1 MKKDGFSEI
10 YDIYFPKL
18 LRFTRTYLISEDES
32 ENIVQEI
39 FIYLWE
45 HRDII
50 ETLQNLNAYLFTL
63 AKNRCI
69 VNVKSRI
76 QAPFIPYSRV
86 ELFGSQ

>member
-18 LRFTRTYLISEDES
+18 LRFTRTFLISEDES

-45 HRDII
+45 HRDILSLI
-50 ETLQNLNAYLFTL
+50 H
-63 AKNRCI
+63 I
-69 VNVKSRI
+69 
-76 QAPFIPYSRV
+76 
-86 ELFGSQ
+86 

>member
-39 FIYLWE
+39 F
-45 HRDII
+45 D
-50 ETLQNLNAYLFTL
+50 LFVGTQ
-63 AKNRCI
+63 R
-69 VNVKSRI
+69 
-76 QAPFIPYSRV
+76 YH
-86 ELFGSQ
+86 